1 MEKNSRKVTIG
12 ATGDILLHDRVYNK
26 ARLADGSYDFS
37 EMLSEA
43 KPLFKKEHLII
54 ANQESIIGGEE
65 LGVSSFPHFNSPIE
79 IGYQLKELNIDIAN
93 MANNHVMDKG
103 EEGILKAIENW
114 EKIGMPYVGAY
125 KSVEDRN
132 TLRIFHRNGLKICF
146 LAFTRSMGT
155 VKRPKDKEYLA
166 GNFADFGVKWTR
178 RLINRI
184 KGRGYADIVVL
195 SMHFGTEYAM
205 LPTGYQVET
214 ASSLSDTGAD
224 IIIGHHPHVLQP
236 PATIFNSKG
245 EETFVAYSLGNFF
258 SGQKGIYRQIGAYM
272 TVDVEKPEGSKMT
285 KISNPKFTLTY
296 VDSGENKDYKLHL
309 LRDVVNR
316 QKTIKTDIGEFD
328 SQEVY
333 DRMRNHMRHF
343 IPDLDI
349 S

>member
-1 MEKNSRKVTIG
+1 MEHKSRKVTIG

-26 ARLADGSYDFS
+26 AKLADGSYDFT
-37 EMLSEA
+37 EMLAEA
-43 KPLFKKEHLII
+43 RKLLKKEHLII
-54 ANQESIIGGEE
+54 ANQESIIGGAD
-65 LGVSSFPHFNSPIE
+65 LGISSFPHFNSPIE
-79 IGYQLKELNIDIAN
+79 IGYTLKELNVDIAN

-103 EEGILKAIENW
+103 EAGILKAIENW

-125 KSVEDRN
+125 KSEEDRD

-146 LAFTRSMGT
+146 LAFTKSMGT
-155 VKRPKDKEYLA
+155 VSRPKDKPYLA
-166 GNFADFGVKWTR
+166 GSFADYGVKWTR
-178 RLINRI
+178 RLINKI
-184 KGRGYADIVVL
+184 KGKGLADIVVL

-205 LPTGYQVET
+205 MPTSYQVET
-214 ASSLSDTGAD
+214 SSSLSDTGAD

-236 PATIFNSKG
+236 PAFHVNSKG
-245 EETFVAYSLGNFF
+245 EETFIAYSLGNFF

-285 KISNPKFTLTY
+285 KISNPKYTLTY
-296 VDSGENKDYKLHL
+296 VDSGDKKDYKLHL
-309 LRDVVNR
+309 LKDVVQR
-316 QKTIKTDIGEFD
+316 QSTIKTDVGEFD